1 VGPNGSFFMLRVR
14 FSSWT
19 ERLTNSTNTTHLL
32 FVGLGTACTLKHANN
47 LTVTTP

>member
-1 VGPNGSFFMLRVR
+1 MGVFLCLEFGLVVGPNDY
-14 FSSWT
+14 
-19 ERLTNSTNTTHLL
+19 TNSTSTTHLL